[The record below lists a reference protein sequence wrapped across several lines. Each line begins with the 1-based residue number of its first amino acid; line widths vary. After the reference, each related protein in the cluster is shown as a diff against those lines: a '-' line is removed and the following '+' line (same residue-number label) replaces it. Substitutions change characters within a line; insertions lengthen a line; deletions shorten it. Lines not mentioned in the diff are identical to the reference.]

1 MGVGAASRDAE
12 VAGLRTELAGMT
24 RMCEIMLDTS
34 GRLMAE
40 NAALHS
46 EVTRLGVGLRQWQ
59 GRSAELQGMLDGTV
73 RAPVLPT
80 SANPEHVRR
89 MAEVLRAA
97 MNGAELSFEAE
108 ARAALD
114 VLPELVGKS

>member
-1 MGVGAASRDAE
+1 MGVGAASRDGE
-12 VAGLRTELAGMT
+12 VAGLRAELAGMT
-24 RMCEIMLDTS
+24 RTCEITLDTN

-40 NAALHS
+40 NAALHA
-46 EVTRLGVGLRQWQ
+46 EIGRLNAELRQA
-59 GRSAELQGMLDGTV
+59 R
-73 RAPVLPT
+73 PVLPT
-80 SANPEHVRR
+80 SSNPEHVRR